1 MADSD
6 RQTDER
12 GGQNIREKTEER
24 KKEFLKRH

>member
-12 GGQNIREKTEER
+12 GGQNLREKVEER
-24 KKEFLKRH
+24 KKEFLERW